1 MKLND
6 AMKKTSHT
14 REEIENEIAELEAN
28 QHPNFFK
35 DEPKG
40 RKRMSVLL
48 NELNVLE
55 KIY

>member
-6 AMKKTSHT
+6 TIKKISHA
-14 REEIENEIAELEAN
+14 REKIENEIAELEAN

-35 DEPKG
+35 NEPKG

-55 KIY
+55 KSV